1 MRQIIGICGAAGSGK
16 DAVAAVLIA
25 RRGFVKRSF
34 AQALRE
40 EVRRAMIDREYCD
53 SIWDRMP
60 PTLQVAFSCCHS
72 DGDIDPFAKPTSPE
86 MRVLLQHWGVEFR
99 RAQNADYWVKR
110 AKDSLPLSGRFVF
123 TDVRFPNEYRL
134 MRRLGGIVWR
144 VERYGVPG
152 NGHISETYWPHFE
165 CDAVIR
171 NDGTVDDLK
180 RFVLE
185 LCAAAPSSS
194 LNSAESQTT
203 SASSPKPST
212 A

>member
-40 EVRRAMIDREYCD
+40 EVRRAFTDKRYEFDLWD
-53 SIWDRMP
+53 SMP
-60 PTLQVAFSCCHS
+60 PLLQTALLRCIAN
-72 DGDIDPFAKPTSPE
+72 GDIDPFAKPTSPE
-86 MRVLLQHWGVEFR
+86 MRVLLQHWGTEFR
-99 RAQNADYWVKR
+99 RAQDVNYWVKR
-110 AKDSLPLSGRFVF
+110 EAESLPPSGRFVY
-123 TDVRFPNEYRL
+123 TDVRFPNEHRL
-134 MRRLGGIVWR
+134 IRRLGGIVWR
-144 VERYGVPG
+144 VERSGVSG

-180 RFVLE
+180 RFVLA
-185 LCAAAPSSS
+185 LCDVGPSFS

-203 SASSPKPST
+203 SAT
-212 A
+212 D